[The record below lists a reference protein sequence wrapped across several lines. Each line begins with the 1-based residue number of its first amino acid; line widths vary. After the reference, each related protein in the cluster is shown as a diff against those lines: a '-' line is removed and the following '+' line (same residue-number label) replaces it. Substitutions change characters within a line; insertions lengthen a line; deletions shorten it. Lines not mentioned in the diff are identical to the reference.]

1 MELQTVYPFRL
12 PKGYLDAEGTLHREG
27 RMRLATAG
35 DELGALRDA
44 RVKADSN
51 YMTTLVLSRV
61 VISLGTLQEVT
72 PEVIEGLFLADLEF
86 LQNMYETINK
96 VDAPRLQFTC
106 PHCGQTFTDA
116 INFQGAG

>member
-27 RMRLATAG
+27 QMRLATAR

-44 RVKADSN
+44 RVKADPN
-51 YMTTLVLSRV
+51 YMTTLVLSQV
-61 VISLGTLQEVT
+61 VTALGTLREVT
-72 PEVIEGLFLADLEF
+72 PEVIEGLFVGDMEF
-86 LQNMYETINK
+86 LQEMYETINK
-96 VDAPRLQFTC
+96 VDAPKLRLTC
-106 PHCGQTFTDA
+106 PHCGQSFTDA

>member
-12 PKGYLDAEGTLHREG
+12 PRGYVDGEGTLHREG

-35 DELGALRDA
+35 DELSALRDP
-44 RVKADSN
+44 RVKADQS
-51 YMTTLVLSRV
+51 YMATMVLSK
-61 VISLGTLQEVT
+61 VITLLGTLGEVT
-72 PEVIEGLFLADLEF
+72 PEIIEGMFISDVEY

-96 VDAPRLQFTC
+96 VEQPQIEVTC
-106 PHCGQTFTDA
+106 PHCGRKFTDT